1 MNFQQKLENNSF
13 VYTVEVEPPKGVMV
27 EDTLKELVPLRD
39 IIDAFNVTDMQ
50 ASVMRASSWALAAK
64 LKEKRLEPIL
74 QLTARD
80 RNIIALQGDLLA
92 SFILGIKN
100 LLLLTGDTP
109 KKGDHPSAKEVFEVD
124 SIGLIKIAHRLNEG
138 FDYMGNKLKGKPQF
152 FIGAALNPLTQN
164 IDKELK
170 KMEEKIKAGASFFQ
184 TQPVFDIEGFYRF
197 MKKAKKFKTKIIAGI
212 MFLKS
217 ARMANYLYKKIGIY
231 IPSSYRERL
240 EKAKDIKEE
249 IVKMNSQLIDDLK
262 DIADGIHFMP
272 LGDYSLIKRIL
283 K

>member
-1 MNFQQKLENNSF
+1 MNFQQKLENNNF

-27 EDTLKELVPLRD
+27 EDTLKELVSLRD

-74 QLTARD
+74 QLAARD

-152 FIGAALNPLTQN
+152 FIGAALNPLAQN

-197 MKKAKKFKTKIIAGI
+197 MKKAKRFKTKIIAGI

-249 IVKMNSQLIDDLK
+249 IVKMSSQLIDDLK

-272 LGDYSLIKRIL
+272 LGNYPLIKRIL

>member
-1 MNFQQKLENNSF
+1 MNFQQKLENNNF

-27 EDTLKELVPLRD
+27 EDTLKELVSLRD

-74 QLTARD
+74 QLAARD

-124 SIGLIKIAHRLNEG
+124 SIGLIKIAHRLNQG

-152 FIGAALNPLTQN
+152 FIGAALNPLAQN

-197 MKKAKKFKTKIIAGI
+197 MKKAKRFKTKIIAGI

-249 IVKMNSQLIDDLK
+249 IVKMSSQLIDDLK

-272 LGDYSLIKRIL
+272 LGNYPLIKRIL